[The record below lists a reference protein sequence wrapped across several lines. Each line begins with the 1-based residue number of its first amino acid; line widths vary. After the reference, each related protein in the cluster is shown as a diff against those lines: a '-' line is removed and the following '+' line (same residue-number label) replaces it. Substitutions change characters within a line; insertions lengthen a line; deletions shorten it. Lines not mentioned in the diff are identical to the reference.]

1 MRSLAIGLCALL
13 IGLGVA
19 GCTTTGG
26 GDQLSN
32 TVYATYKIA
41 KNLEQDLGPSVTKLN
56 QTAADLT
63 AKVEA
68 NDMAVKSLQ
77 SAIEDNQAKLDSMQK
92 SIDKLSQDVYRM
104 SGRPTGATGL
114 DAYSGTNYSAQSAEI
129 LPPPGGAVAAAQ
141 GTTPVP
147 SPESVPGTAPAGT
160 EVGSNALTDYNAAQR
175 SFYGED
181 FETALAQYSAY
192 LQKYPDSKYSDG
204 AQYWKA
210 DCLRKLNRLEEAI
223 AEYEK
228 LRTTYPNSPKVSMS
242 LSNQADAHLRLGQTQ
257 RAVALLKQL
266 VDNYPNAPEVELAK
280 KRLKELQGN

>member
-1 MRSLAIGLCALL
+1 MRSLAIASCALL
-13 IGLGVA
+13 IALGAA
-19 GCTTTGG
+19 GCATTGG
-26 GDQLSN
+26 NDQLSN

-77 SAIEDNQAKLDSMQK
+77 SAIEDNQVKLDSMQK
-92 SIDKLSQDVYRM
+92 SIEKLTQDVYRM
-104 SGRPTGATGL
+104 AGRSSGATGL
-114 DAYSGTNYSAQSAEI
+114 DPYTGTGFTAPQADVV
-129 LPPPGGAVAAAQ
+129 PPPGGAAPIGV
-141 GTTPVP
+141 TPGP
-147 SPESVPGTAPAGT
+147 SPEPAPGAAPEGT

-175 SFYGED
+175 SFYAED
-181 FETALAQYSAY
+181 YATALAQYSAY
-192 LQKYPDSKYSDG
+192 LQRYPESKYADG

-210 DCLRKLNRLEEAI
+210 DSLRRLNRLEEAI

-228 LRTTYPNSPKVSMS
+228 LRASYPNSSKVSMS
-242 LSNQADAHLRLGQTQ
+242 LNYQADAHLRLGQTQ

-266 VDNYPNAPEVELAK
+266 VDNYPNAPEVDLAK